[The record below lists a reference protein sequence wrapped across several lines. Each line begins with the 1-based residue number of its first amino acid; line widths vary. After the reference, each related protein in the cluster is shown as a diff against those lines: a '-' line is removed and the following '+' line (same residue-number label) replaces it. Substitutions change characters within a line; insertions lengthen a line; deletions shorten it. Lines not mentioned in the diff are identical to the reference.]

1 MYPQNPSLSIL
12 YSFFVSLSLSW
23 KNAKQKQT
31 GGKSSF
37 YLPPE
42 IEKQGKSI
50 TEEVPAQSIQEASK
64 NFAYTREWKRR
75 RKFFFISLLFAEKR
89 KKDTISRQSVEPEQ
103 KKNKAF
109 FGGKK
114 KKKIHWVFRNWK

>member
-12 YSFFVSLSLSW
+12 YSFLSLSLSW

-50 TEEVPAQSIQEASK
+50 TEEVVPAQSIQEASK

-75 RKFFFISLLFAEKR
+75 RNFFFISLLFAEKR
-89 KKDTISRQSVEPEQ
+89 KKIRDSLLNRNRKRIRL
-103 KKNKAF
+103 F
-109 FGGKK
+109 FRGKK
-114 KKKIHWVFRNWK
+114 KRKKIHWVFRNWK